1 MNNDE
6 FVKRIKEIGK
16 IKDVRDAFIEY
27 PVEEEEHK
35 GKIESYIAVAEETE
49 KYSYKSGYS
58 VGDIVYVKEY
68 FYKNGEKGTN
78 HLFVIIGKENFAVP
92 IEYFGM
98 LISSKTYKI
107 KYSTNEFLA
116 KDNIN
121 KLNTDSIVKL
131 DEVYRIKEETISFR
145 IGKVDKDKID
155 EYKERY
161 LEINQDKN

>member
-6 FVKRIKEIGK
+6 FIKRIKEIGK
-16 IKDVRDAFIEY
+16 IKDVREAFIKY

-35 GKIESYIAVAEETE
+35 GKIESYIAVAEKVE
-49 KYSYKSGYS
+49 KYYYKSGYN

-68 FYKNGEKGTN
+68 LYKNGERGTN

-107 KYSTNEFLA
+107 KYDTNEFLE
-116 KDNIN
+116 KDSIN
-121 KLNTDSIVKL
+121 KLHKDSIVKL
-131 DEVYRIKEETISFR
+131 DEVYRIKEEAISFK
-145 IGKVDKDKID
+145 IGKVDDDKIE

-161 LEINQDKN
+161 LEINE

>member
-16 IKDVRDAFIEY
+16 IKDIREAFIKY

-35 GKIESYIAVAEETE
+35 GKIESYIAVAEEGE
-49 KYSYKSGYS
+49 KYHYKSGYR

-68 FYKNGEKGTN
+68 FYKNGERGTN
-78 HLFVIIGKENFAVP
+78 HLFVIIGKDNFAVP

-107 KYSTNEFLA
+107 KYDTNEFLE
-116 KDNIN
+116 KDSIN
-121 KLNTDSIVKL
+121 KLHKDSIVKL
-131 DEVYRIKEETISFR
+131 DEVYRIKEEAISFK
-145 IGKVDKDKID
+145 IGKVDDDKIED
-155 EYKERY
+155 YKKKY
-161 LEINQDKN
+161 LEINE

>member
-16 IKDVRDAFIEY
+16 IRDIREAFIKY

-35 GKIESYIAVAEETE
+35 GKLESYIAVAEEGE
-49 KYSYKSGYS
+49 KYYYKSGYS

-68 FYKNGEKGTN
+68 LYKNGEKGTN
-78 HLFVIIGKENFAVP
+78 HLFVIIGKDNFAVP

-107 KYSTNEFLA
+107 KYNTNEFLA
-116 KDNIN
+116 QDSVNNLN
-121 KLNTDSIVKL
+121 KDSIVKL
-131 DEVYRIKEETISFR
+131 DEIYRIKEAISFK
-145 IGKVDKDKID
+145 IGKVDEDKIE
-155 EYKERY
+155 EYKQKY
-161 LEINQDKN
+161 LEINE